1 MDSILRSQQNT
12 LLSCC
17 HTSSSELCRPFSL
30 WATHASTARTPPNP
44 ETHQSRCSI
53 SPRTSQIAWRQ
64 SKRTR
69 RDANFN
75 LRDTTQNHVT
85 SDRRQILSKLTLH
98 FCRNIVANMS
108 SSAQNVIF
116 LPPLL
121 VFGLTF
127 RQKYHLALQD
137 SYCSR
142 CFVRSGFDSPI
153 TTNSTKRSIVLFAVL
168 VSTSKLCL
176 EFPWKF
182 LSITLKTSRKRFT
195 GYLYAQT
202 FL

>member
-1 MDSILRSQQNT
+1 MLLRSLGHT
-12 LLSCC
+12 DRLLFA
-17 HTSSSELCRPFSL
+17 SSFLSL
-30 WATHASTARTPPNP
+30 PD
-44 ETHQSRCSI
+44 
-53 SPRTSQIAWRQ
+53 IAWRR
-64 SKRTR
+64 SKRTS
-69 RDANFN
+69 RDALLASHRHTS
-75 LRDTTQNHVT
+75 LRSKPFRVKTKLAWHATTSRT
-85 SDRRQILSKLTLH
+85 SARWRIFSELTPH
-98 FCRNIVANMS
+98 SCRNICIANMS